1 MSHSYCQ
8 ILVHSVFSTDG
19 RQNLIPE
26 SLQDRL
32 WAYIGGTAK
41 KEGVRVIAVGGIS
54 NHAHVFFALPA
65 TITLAKVIMNIKA
78 NSSRWM
84 GEQGMRFGWQK
95 GYGAFS
101 VSSSHVDAVT
111 KYVKHQREHH
121 RKRSF
126 EDEFI
131 ALLKKYRVDYDPR
144 YVFG

>member
-8 ILVHSVFSTDG
+8 ILVHAVFSTDG

-26 SLQDRL
+26 NMQDRL
-32 WAYIGGTAK
+32 WAYMGATAQK
-41 KEGVRVIAVGGIS
+41 DRVRVIAVGGIS

-65 TITLAKVIMNIKA
+65 TITLSTVMMNLKA

-84 GEQGMRFGWQK
+84 GEQGIEFAWQK

-101 VSSSHVDAVT
+101 VSASHTEDVIE
-111 KYVKHQREHH
+111 YVKNQKEHH
-121 RKRSF
+121 KKRSF
-126 EDEFI
+126 EEEFI
-131 ALLKKYRVDYDPR
+131 SLLKRYNVDYDPR